1 MEMINVIDNILNNK
15 KTIKLKIY
23 SLVYIIELI
32 EDYYVIYPELY
43 DNRKKRYNS
52 LNDMFNSYTIYN
64 ESLIDSINRI
74 IIIDDKEV
82 I

>member
-1 MEMINVIDNILNNK
+1 MINVIDNILNNK
-15 KTIKLKIY
+15 KTIKPKIY
-23 SLVYIIELI
+23 SLVYVIELI
-32 EDYYVIYPELY
+32 EDYYVIYPKLY
-43 DNRKKRYNS
+43 DNRKNRYNS

-74 IIIDDKEV
+74 RIIDDKEV